1 MIFDNASIKAST
13 IRSRTEAIGMLELA
27 TETMLN
33 HGLKRF
39 LLEDEISEDLS
50 RCVAG
55 DVKYR
60 FVLTD
65 FNKPFKQNYI
75 ERLDFNKK

>member
-13 IRSRTEAIGMLELA
+13 IGSRTEAIGMLESA
-27 TETMLN
+27 AETMLN
-33 HGLKRF
+33 HGLKI
-39 LLEDEISEDLS
+39 LLEDGISEDLS

-55 DVKYR
+55 DIKYR